1 MTYQPPVR
9 DHAFILRDV
18 LNIDQHGDLPGFS
31 DAPFD
36 VVEQILD
43 AAAQF
48 TGEVLAPLNTVGD
61 KNGCK
66 LDPATNVVTTPPA
79 SRTPTSSCAK
89 AAGPAWAQIPPM
101 AARASR
107 TSST

>member
-43 AAAQF
+43 AAESLFADRGYF
-48 TGEVLAPLNTVGD
+48 GVSVREITDAASTRLAAVNYHFGTKEP
-61 KNGCK
+61 
-66 LDPATNVVTTPPA
+66 
-79 SRTPTSSCAK
+79 RTY
-89 AAGPAWAQIPPM
+89 G
-101 AARASR
+101 
-107 TSST
+107 